1 MSFAPSF
8 LITLHIFR
16 SPSIIPS
23 ENTRSQRCIKCPALW
38 NSHRPS
44 VILSVI
50 VTCRQNTDGL
60 ESICKVVGDGCG
72 ISSDITVKCRWTVI
86 RLQSRRWWNG
96 YCEMLTNCNPF
107 ATSSMMKWLLWNAD
121 GLESVHKVIGDGCG
135 ISSDATVKCRR
146 NGIHPQSRRW
156 WLWHFQ
162 RRYCE
167 ISMDW
172 NPSAKSL
179 VMVVAFPV
187 TLLWNADEL

>member
-1 MSFAPSF
+1 MPRPLEFAPS
-8 LITLHIFR
+8 
-16 SPSIIPS
+16 
-23 ENTRSQRCIKCPALW
+23 
-38 NSHRPS
+38 
-44 VILSVI
+44 
-50 VTCRQNTDGL
+50 
-60 ESICKVVGDGCG
+60 VGDFVGNCDLPTKYRRTG
-72 ISSDITVKCRWTVI
+72 IH
-86 RLQSRRWWNG
+86 LQSRWWWLWHFQWH
-96 YCEMLTNCNPF
+96 YCEMPMDCNPS
-107 ATSSMMKWLLWNAD
+107 AKSSVMKWLLWNAD

-167 ISMDW
+167 MSMDW